1 MEAGR
6 ILQKNKK
13 WKNKTIRF
21 SSYFFQYGLA
31 AVHPKGLP
39 FVDKKFAMAFCR
51 MTFCPLKKLLSF

>member
-13 WKNKTIRF
+13 WKNKKIRF

-51 MTFCPLKKLLSF
+51 MTFCPL